1 MVAKGLDFTVAEGD
15 YLCILGDNGAGK
27 STLVKAILSLHEPLS
42 GSLEFPFPRSE
53 IGYLP
58 QRTEVRRDFPSSV
71 WEVVLSGCVNSL
83 SHRLFYGRKDRM
95 TAEANLERM
104 EISDLRKQSF
114 SNLSGGQQQRVLL
127 ARALCAAKKVLLLD
141 EPVAGLDSHTSSEL
155 YRLIDSLNED
165 GMTVIMVT
173 HDVHPALNSAGKIL
187 HLGRT
192 FFFGLRDE
200 YFKSEVGKRYLEESG
215 HHD

>member
-42 GSLEFPFPRSE
+42 GSLEFTFPRSE

-114 SNLSGGQQQRVLL
+114 SNLSGGQQQRVML

-187 HLGRT
+187 HLGRS

>member
-42 GSLEFPFPRSE
+42 GSLEFTFPRSE

-127 ARALCAAKKVLLLD
+127 ARALCAAKKVLLLY

-187 HLGRT
+187 HLGRS

>member
-42 GSLEFPFPRSE
+42 GSLEFTFPRSE

-58 QRTEVRRDFPSSV
+58 QRTVVRRDFPSSV

-187 HLGRT
+187 HLGRS

>member
-1 MVAKGLDFTVAEGD
+1 MVAKGLDFTVSEGD

-42 GSLEFPFPRSE
+42 GSLEFTFPRSE

-155 YRLIDSLNED
+155 YRLIDDLNRD

>member
-42 GSLEFPFPRSE
+42 GSLEFTFPRSE

-58 QRTEVRRDFPSSV
+58 QRTVVRRDFPSSV

-155 YRLIDSLNED
+155 YRLIDDLNRD

-173 HDVHPALNSAGKIL
+173 HDVHPA
-187 HLGRT
+187 
-192 FFFGLRDE
+192 
-200 YFKSEVGKRYLEESG
+200 
-215 HHD
+215 

>member
-42 GSLEFPFPRSE
+42 GSLEFTFPRSE

-83 SHRLFYGRKDRM
+83 SRRLFYGRKDRM

-155 YRLIDSLNED
+155 YRLIDDLNRD

-187 HLGRT
+187 HLGRS

>member
-1 MVAKGLDFTVAEGD
+1 MAKGLDFTVAEGD

-42 GSLEFPFPRSE
+42 GSLEFTFPRSE

-95 TAEANLERM
+95 NAEANLERM

-155 YRLIDSLNED
+155 YRLIDDLNRD